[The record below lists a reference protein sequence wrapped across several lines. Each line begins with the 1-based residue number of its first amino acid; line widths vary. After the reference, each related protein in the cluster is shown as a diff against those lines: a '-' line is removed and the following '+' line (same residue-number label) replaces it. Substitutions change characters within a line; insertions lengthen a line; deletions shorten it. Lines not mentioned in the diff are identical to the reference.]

1 MILLFA
7 VSCAFLAYVLF
18 GYPLL
23 LAWLARRPVPVHKR
37 FEPKTVTAILPVHN
51 GEPWLAKKL
60 DSIFAMDY
68 PSGLLDVIII
78 SDGSTDRTAE
88 IARAHAESSPITL
101 IELPRGGKSTALNA
115 GIARATG
122 EILFMTD
129 VRQRLAPA
137 SLKALVSCFADPS
150 VGAVSGELI
159 LLEGET
165 KAESNIGL
173 YWRYEKWI
181 RKRQGAL
188 DSVPGATG
196 AIYALRR
203 NLARPLAPY
212 TLDDDVMLPMAAF
225 FAGYRILFEENAI
238 AYDHPTGLETEF
250 RRKVRTLAGIY
261 QVIHAYP
268 ALLVPTNRIWI
279 HFVSHKFAR
288 LLLPFALIAIAA
300 SCWFLPD
307 PWRTLAVLAQ
317 AAVYALAATDTILPE
332 KFPAKKLTSPARTF
346 VVMMAASL
354 AALSIWYR
362 PPQNFWTV
370 PTISGEPVPP
380 ES

>member
-7 VSCAFLAYVLF
+7 LSCTFVAYVLF

-23 LAWLARRPVPVHKR
+23 LAWLARRPAPVKKH
-37 FEPKTVTAILPVHN
+37 FEPKTVTVLLPVHN
-51 GEPWLAKKL
+51 GERWLSRKL

-68 PSGLLDVIII
+68 PPDLLDVIVI

-88 IARAHAESSPITL
+88 IARARARSNRVTL
-101 IELPRGGKSTALNA
+101 IELPRGGKSVALNA
-115 GIARATG
+115 GIAHATG
-122 EILFMTD
+122 EILLMTD
-129 VRQRLAPA
+129 VRQPLAQE
-137 SLKALVSCFADPS
+137 SLKVLVSCFADPR
-150 VGAVSGELI
+150 VGVVSGELV

-165 KAESNIGL
+165 HAEGNIGL

-181 RKRQGAL
+181 RRRQGAL

-203 NLARPLAPY
+203 SLARPLAPY
-212 TLDDDVMLPMAAF
+212 TLDDDVMLPMGAF
-225 FAGYRILFEENAI
+225 FQGYRVIFEENAI
-238 AYDHPTGLETEF
+238 AYDQPTGLETEF

-261 QVIHAYP
+261 QVIRAYP
-268 ALLVPTNRIWI
+268 ALLVPSNRIWI
-279 HFVSHKFAR
+279 HFVSHKFGR
-288 LLLPFALIAIAA
+288 LLLPFALIAIAI

-307 PWRTLAVLAQ
+307 PWRELALAAQ
-317 AAVYALAATDTILPE
+317 GAVYALAALDVILPE

-346 VVMMAASL
+346 VVLMAASL
-354 AALSIWYR
+354 AAFSIWFR

-370 PTISGEPVPP
+370 PTISGESIQPK
-380 ES
+380 S